1 MTANSVAWKQKKG
14 VASVSSP
21 LFYRGRVYVAQ
32 DGGRLTCFDAKSGDK
47 HYEQERLG
55 ADGGYYASPIAATGH
70 VYLCSEKGVVTVVE
84 AGDALLVT
92 TRAHAQDVKSVV
104 EALKGSGRADLT

>member
-1 MTANSVAWKQKKG
+1 LTTNVAWKHKKG

-32 DGGRLTCFDAKSGDK
+32 DGGRLICFDAKSGDK

-55 ADGGYYASPIAATGH
+55 ADGGYYASPIAANG
-70 VYLCSEKGVVTVVE
+70 YIY
-84 AGDALLVT
+84 
-92 TRAHAQDVKSVV
+92 RAPTKAP
-104 EALKGSGRADLT
+104 